1 MIEAARKFRMNTS
14 RRSTAIVASILAS
27 SLILGGCSSTPDWAN
42 PVEWYKG
49 TRDWVAGTDPA
60 EEANKAEAA
69 KPVAGAEKGYPKL
82 SSVPQRPAP
91 PSEAERE
98 AMAKSLAADR
108 ESARY
113 TDETIRRQSESVT
126 RSDSASRPASPPRPQ
141 TQTAAAPPP
150 QAPAQAPAQA
160 QVPASPQPATA
171 PPPPSMAQSAPAA
184 PTMSTQPLVPPPV
197 QPAAPMAALAPSASI
212 SPPVAPIRSRAP
224 ALTRPAPRN
233 EFVQADRFS
242 TRFPA
247 GFGPAPAPVAALPAE
262 PVATVFFKSGSSSI
276 TEAGRRE
283 IRRAAGMAR
292 NQGARVVVI
301 GHASSRTKNLNP
313 LRHQMANFR
322 ISYDRAQAVARE
334 LVRQG
339 VDQQAIEISAVSDS
353 EPVYYEVM
361 PAGEAGNRRA
371 EIVLVN

>member
-1 MIEAARKFRMNTS
+1 MIEAVRNFRMNTA
-14 RRSTAIVASILAS
+14 RRSTAVAASILVS

-49 TRDWVAGTDPA
+49 TRDWVAGTDSA
-60 EEANKAEAA
+60 EAANKAEAA
-69 KPVAGAEKGYPKL
+69 KPVGSAEQGYPKL
-82 SSVPQRPAP
+82 SSVPQRPAA
-91 PSEAERE
+91 PSEAERK

-126 RSDSASRPASPPRPQ
+126 KSDSAARPATLPQ
-141 TQTAAAPPP
+141 AQAAAAPSSQLPAPGPVPVPP
-150 QAPAQAPAQA
+150 QMAP
-160 QVPASPQPATA
+160 VPA
-171 PPPPSMAQSAPAA
+171 PPPSIVQNVPAA
-184 PTMSTQPLVPPPV
+184 PAMSKSPLAPLPV
-197 QPAAPMAALAPSASI
+197 QPAAPMAGFPPSASI
-212 SPPVAPIRSRAP
+212 SPPAAPIRSRVP
-224 ALTRPAPRN
+224 TLTRPAPRT

-247 GFGPAPAPVAALPAE
+247 GIGPAPAPVAALPAE

-283 IRRAAGMAR
+283 IRRAAGMVR

>member
-1 MIEAARKFRMNTS
+1 MIKAARKFRMNTS
-14 RRSTAIVASILAS
+14 RRRTAIFASILAN

-49 TRDWVAGTDPA
+49 TRDWVAGTDSA
-60 EEANKAEAA
+60 EAANKEAAA
-69 KPVAGAEKGYPKL
+69 KPVAGAEQGYPKL

-98 AMAKSLAADR
+98 AMASSLAADR

-113 TDETIRRQSESVT
+113 TDESIRRQSESVT
-126 RSDSASRPASPPRPQ
+126 KSDSAVRAAPSPQIVTPVAPSRPAPVSAPVPARVS
-141 TQTAAAPPP
+141 AAP
-150 QAPAQAPAQA
+150 QSAA
-160 QVPASPQPATA
+160 VPA
-171 PPPPSMAQSAPAA
+171 PPPSMAQNAPAA
-184 PTMSTQPLVPPPV
+184 PTLSPPQTVPTAV
-197 QPAAPMAALAPSASI
+197 QPSAPQAAFPSSASI

-224 ALTRPAPRN
+224 ELVRPAPQSG
-233 EFVQADRFS
+233 FVQADRFS

-247 GFGPAPAPVAALPAE
+247 GMGPAPAPAASLPAA
-262 PVATVFFKSGSSSI
+262 PVATVFFKSGSSNV
-276 TEAGRRE
+276 TADARRE
-283 IRRAAGMAR
+283 IRRAAGLAR
-292 NQGARVVVI
+292 NHRSRVVVI
-301 GHASSRTKNLNP
+301 GHASSRTKNLDP

-361 PAGEAGNRRA
+361 PAGEAGNRRV

>member
-1 MIEAARKFRMNTS
+1 M
-14 RRSTAIVASILAS
+14 
-27 SLILGGCSSTPDWAN
+27 
-42 PVEWYKG
+42 
-49 TRDWVAGTDPA
+49 
-60 EEANKAEAA
+60 
-69 KPVAGAEKGYPKL
+69 
-82 SSVPQRPAP
+82 
-91 PSEAERE
+91 
-98 AMAKSLAADR
+98 
-108 ESARY
+108 
-113 TDETIRRQSESVT
+113 
-126 RSDSASRPASPPRPQ
+126 
-141 TQTAAAPPP
+141 
-150 QAPAQAPAQA
+150 
-160 QVPASPQPATA
+160 
-171 PPPPSMAQSAPAA
+171 
-184 PTMSTQPLVPPPV
+184 
-197 QPAAPMAALAPSASI
+197 
-212 SPPVAPIRSRAP
+212 
-224 ALTRPAPRN
+224 
-233 EFVQADRFS
+233 
-242 TRFPA
+242 
-247 GFGPAPAPVAALPAE
+247 AALPAE

-283 IRRAAGMAR
+283 IRRAAGMVR